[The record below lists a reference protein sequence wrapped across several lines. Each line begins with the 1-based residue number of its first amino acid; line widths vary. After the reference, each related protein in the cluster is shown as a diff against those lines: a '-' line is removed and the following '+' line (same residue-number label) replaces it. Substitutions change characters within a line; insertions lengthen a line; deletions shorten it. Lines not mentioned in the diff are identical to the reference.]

1 MSNTIASFL
10 GVQSYC
16 FRAFSEHAQ
25 LIQALNACGV
35 DRVELYPG
43 HYNPVTQPD
52 AAAVIQTFADAGIT
66 ISSFGVYGFGDDEA
80 AARKVFD
87 FADAAGFPAISADLA
102 PGGLAVVEK
111 LCAET
116 GIKVAIHNHGR
127 KHDLGPVSA
136 LERLFAETSPNVGLC
151 LDTAWM
157 IDSGE
162 DPVAVAR
169 RFQDRLYGL
178 HIKDFVFDRAGRPED
193 VIVGTGNLDLE
204 GLAAFLTDIAF
215 DGYLTLEYEGDV
227 DDPVPATKQCVDA
240 VRAAFARLG

>member
-1 MSNTIASFL
+1 L

-16 FRAFSEHAQ
+16 FRAFSDHAQ
-25 LIQALNACGV
+25 LIEALNACGV

-43 HYNPVTQPD
+43 HYDPVTEPD
-52 AAAVIQTFADAGIT
+52 PAAVIQTFADAGIT
-66 ISSFGVYGFGDDEA
+66 ISSFGVYRFGDDEV

-87 FADAAGFPAISADLA
+87 FAQAAGFPTISADLA

-116 GIKVAIHNHGR
+116 GKKVAIHNHGR
-127 KHDLGPVSA
+127 KHELGPVSA
-136 LERLFAETSPNVGLC
+136 LERLFAETSLNVGLC

-157 IDSGE
+157 LDSGE

-169 RFQDRLYGL
+169 RFQNRLYVL

-193 VIVGTGNLDLE
+193 VIVGTGNLDLV
-204 GLAAFLTDIAF
+204 GLAASLTDIAF

-227 DDPVPATKQCVDA
+227 DNPVPATKQCVEA
-240 VRAAFARLG
+240 VWAAFARLG